1 MARRQGVDV
10 VARYLGVIGGV
21 VAGGLGMALALAV
34 LLRVFTWFTPVD
46 EWAEL
51 RSGNVGIA
59 IVLAAVVLAFGLV
72 VSAALRLSITG
83 G

>member
-1 MARRQGVDV
+1 MET
-10 VARYLGVIGGV
+10 VARYLAALGWGV
-21 VAGGLGMALALAV
+21 VAGLGMALALAV

-59 IVLAAVVLAFGLV
+59 IVMASVVLAFGLV
-72 VSAALRLSITG
+72 VSAALRLSLAG